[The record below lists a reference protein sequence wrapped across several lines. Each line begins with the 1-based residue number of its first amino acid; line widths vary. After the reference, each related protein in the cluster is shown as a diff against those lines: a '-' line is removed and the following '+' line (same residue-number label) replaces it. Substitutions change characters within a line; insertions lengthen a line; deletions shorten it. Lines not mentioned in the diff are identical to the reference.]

1 VSLKTQKGM
10 RTSGRAKGKGQGQQ
24 RKDGQRDV
32 LKGRER
38 AKGRKQ
44 RNANK
49 NAKKWTGNGQKVTP
63 PHEKQIGFGWGS
75 VSQIVGYYPKTPSI

>member
-1 VSLKTQKGM
+1 MKRQGTRVGM
-10 RTSGRAKGKGQGQQ
+10 RAKGKGQHKQ

-32 LKGRER
+32 LKERER

-44 RNANK
+44 RSANK
-49 NAKKWTGNGQKVTP
+49 NAKKFDGNGQKLTP